1 MKISKIQIQ
10 NFRLLENAS
19 ISLDPITL
27 VVGRNNS
34 GKTSLIDVFYKFL
47 SGESMRF
54 KFEDFSINTHIK
66 FRRSLE
72 LWRELK
78 KIKSN
83 GAEEEI
89 EAKELEL
96 RNSIPFISVTLFIE
110 YNETD
115 NLASLAPFIMDL
127 DPNRKDACIVF
138 EYSPDNSEKIFHE
151 YDKAENIDFIA
162 FLKKNFIY
170 FYREKIFAIDSF
182 HPANRRIIEKKSIVS
197 NLFLSSFIYAQR
209 HLDDQTLNSS
219 KKLSQGFESYYND
232 HHKNDEIT
240 QKLQSVLNTTSKD
253 WDELY
258 EEIFKLLLNDLKT
271 FGYPGLNS
279 HELAIKSEFDAAKV
293 LKGNTNVYYQ
303 HSQDNLLP
311 EAYNGLG
318 FKNLIYIILQFITFH
333 EKYKKQEPH
342 PSFHIIFI
350 EEPEAHLHPQ
360 MQCTFIKN
368 IQEFVKNKTG
378 WSVQIVITSHSSHIV
393 SASSFDSIRYFDSR
407 QGSVA
412 VRNLKDFNP
421 SEPDTIK
428 FLTQYMSLNNC
439 DMFFADKIVMIEGT
453 VERILL
459 PAMLKKIDEKSNV
472 SLFIQYLSIIEVG
485 GAYAHKFKELLD
497 FLGVRTLIITD
508 IDTINSNNERKKCR
522 VSEGDKTSNQVLK
535 QWIPAKE
542 SKTDLL
548 NCQDADKIKGNVRI
562 AYQIPENES
571 SYCSRSFEEAFIFC
585 NASLLSTAITLV
597 SSKSVFKDKNQ
608 QTIKD
613 SAYDL
618 ADKLKSKTDFAF
630 DLMLLDGW
638 QIPKYI
644 EDGLLWL
651 EKQE

>member
-1 MKISKIQIQ
+1 M
-10 NFRLLENAS
+10 
-19 ISLDPITL
+19 LDDACIALDAVTL

-34 GKTSLIDVFYKFL
+34 GKTSLIDVFCKFL
-47 SGESMRF
+47 GGERVRF
-54 KFEDFSINTHIK
+54 KFEDFSIKAHTK
-66 FRRSLE
+66 FRHSLE
-72 LWRELK
+72 LWNELK
-78 KIKSN
+78 SIKSS
-83 GAEEEI
+83 GTEEEI
-89 EAKELEL
+89 AAKEAEL
-96 RNSIPFISVTLFIE
+96 RNSIPAISVTLFIE
-110 YNETD
+110 YSDTD
-115 NLASLAPFIMDL
+115 SLASLAPFIMDL
-127 DPNRKDACIVF
+127 DPNRKDACIAF
-138 EYSPDNSEKIFHE
+138 EYSPHNSEKIFQE
-151 YDKAENIDFIA
+151 YEKAGNGDFID
-162 FLKKNFIY
+162 FLKKNFAY
-170 FYREKIFAIDSF
+170 FYGEKIFAIDIAY
-182 HPANRRIIEKKSIVS
+182 PENRRIIEKKLVVS

-209 HLDDQTLNSS
+209 HLDDQALDSS
-219 KKLSQGFESYYND
+219 KKLSQGFEDYYND
-232 HHKNDEIT
+232 HCKNEEIT
-240 QKLQSVLNTTSKD
+240 QGLQNLLDTTSKD
-253 WDELY
+253 WDKLY
-258 EEIFKLLLNDLKT
+258 EEIFKILLNDLKT

-279 HELAIKSEFDAAKV
+279 HELAIKSEFDVAKV

-333 EKYKKQEPH
+333 EKYKKQEPQ
-342 PSFHIIFI
+342 PSFHILFI

-368 IQEFVKNKTG
+368 IQKFVKNKTG
-378 WSVQIVITSHSSHIV
+378 WNVQIVITSHSSHIV
-393 SASSFDSIRYFDSR
+393 SASGFDSIRYFDSR

-459 PAMLKKIDEKSNV
+459 PAMLKKMDEKLNV
-472 SLFIQYLSIIEVG
+472 SLSTQYLSIIEVG
-485 GAYAHKFKELLD
+485 GAYAHKFKELLE
-497 FLGVRTLIITD
+497 FLGVRTLVVTD
-508 IDTINSNNERKKCR
+508 IDTINSADNRKKCK
-522 VSEGDKTSNQVLK
+522 VADGDKTSNQALK

-542 SKTDLL
+542 NKTDLL
-548 NCQDADKIKGNVRI
+548 SCQDADKIKGNVRI
-562 AYQIPENES
+562 AYQIPENGS

-585 NASLLSTAITLV
+585 NANLLSTATLI
-597 SSKSVFKDKNQ
+597 SSKSVFNGKNQ
-608 QTIKD
+608 QTIQD

-618 ADKLKSKTDFAF
+618 ADELDSKTDFAF